1 MRDLTNNR
9 LKHHLIDHDSDVIFT
24 THDDITDLAEVKYYH
39 LFSGHFVALVPADHH
54 LSDREELDLDDLN
67 NWCPPEQL
75 KLQETIRKKVD
86 DLDIS
91 YVNDVEIVSLMV
103 KAGLRITVMPSFVAI
118 EKADVDQG
126 GKVELPRPAG
136 LWPGLPKR

>member
-1 MRDLTNNR
+1 M
-9 LKHHLIDHDSDVIFT
+9 IDHDSDVIFT
-24 THDDITDLAEVKYYH
+24 THDDITDLAEVKYYD
-39 LFSGHFVALVPADHH
+39 LFCGHFVALVPTDHH
-54 LSDREELDLDDLN
+54 LSYREELDLDDLAGEKILLMDN

-103 KAGLRITVMPSFVAI
+103 KAGLGITVMPSFVAI